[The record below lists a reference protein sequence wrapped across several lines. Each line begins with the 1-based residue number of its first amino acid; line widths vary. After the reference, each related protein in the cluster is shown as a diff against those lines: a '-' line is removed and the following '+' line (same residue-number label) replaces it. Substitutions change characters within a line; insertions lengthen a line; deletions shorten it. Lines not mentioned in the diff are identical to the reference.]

1 MCTALIATRGHMRMP
16 QLRVVARAQWCAGS
30 RRHCFFRVG
39 VDPVDDMPVFDG
51 RKVLDGSLEVELD
64 KVLDHH
70 GVCVLGAYHFT
81 TCSAACRNLV
91 M

>member
-1 MCTALIATRGHMRMP
+1 MCTASIATRGHMRMP
-16 QLRVVARAQWCAGS
+16 QLRVAANSQVWSGS
-30 RRHCFFRVG
+30 RRHYFFRVG
-39 VDPVDDMPVFDG
+39 VDPVADMPVFDG